1 MKNNPKISRK
11 SVLNDLG
18 LSAEAT
24 EALKIKAQLFDHIL
38 KIIQRNKYPPK
49 KLEKILKK
57 PQPRISE
64 LLNGKISKVSVE
76 MLLEY
81 LSLLGATISIKVKEK
96 NAA

>member
-1 MKNNPKISRK
+1 MKNKPKISRG

-18 LSAEAT
+18 LSPAAT
-24 EALKIKAQLFDHIL
+24 ETLIIKAQLYDHIL
-38 KIIQRNKYPPK
+38 KIIRRNKYSPK
-49 KLEKILKK
+49 GLEEILKK

-81 LSLLGATISIKVKEK
+81 LSLLGATISITVKEK